1 MKKHKQNEF
10 KSEHSSASTK
20 IDLSKQSNNDIPNLE
35 EIADILSHEELV
47 EYKKKLNDA
56 YNSVPE
62 PSLSNRSYNL
72 KPAQSSPYDQI
83 KKEI

>member
-47 EYKKKLNDA
+47 EYKK
-56 YNSVPE
+56 S
-62 PSLSNRSYNL
+62 
-72 KPAQSSPYDQI
+72 
-83 KKEI
+83 